1 MYIPVYLKYPVCIE
15 IWYLLYI
22 VYTAGA
28 CLALGILACVYCTY
42 LMLDILIYVY
52 RVAYIATV
60 LLVFGILVYV
70 YSYYLVAY
78 VAKVILV

>member
-1 MYIPVYLKYPVCIE
+1 
-15 IWYLLYI
+15 
-22 VYTAGA
+22 
-28 CLALGILACVYCTY
+28 
-42 LMLDILIYVY
+42 MLDILIYVY